1 MPVLYFKPKIPIA
14 VFAIILLISFFMIM
28 ISGSI
33 SKKNSKEPITQ
44 PTQPLSSAPKKEPLI
59 VKGSIPY
66 WDQDNAFESFQKNV
80 QAFDY
85 INLFWYFLT
94 NDGMIQ
100 KYAYANED
108 KNIIDF
114 AHANNVK
121 VMAVITNLP
130 ETEGA
135 TWDSKRVERVINN
148 RVKREK
154 HISDILTKLE
164 LLNFDGVNI
173 DYEEVD
179 PSQKDNFSL
188 FIKELADALHKKR
201 KRIAVSLHPD
211 INTFQDWQALA
222 EYSDQL
228 SIMAYNEHWD
238 ESNAGPI
245 ASYNW
250 VKKIIEYTQ
259 KLNLRSEK
267 LFLGIPLYGYDWN
280 KDDNSKAKGLTF
292 SDVTLLI
299 KDFDAKEKWDNNSRS
314 PYFFYQDENGDRH
327 EVWFENA
334 KSFKEK
340 IQLAKQAGFKGITFW
355 RLGGEDPEIW
365 NLSTK

>member
-1 MPVLYFKPKIPIA
+1 MKILISIFL
-14 VFAIILLISFFMIM
+14 VILLITFFVIM
-28 ISGSI
+28 SVKPVNNQLTRSL
-33 SKKNSKEPITQ
+33 S
-44 PTQPLSSAPKKEPLI
+44 PTPKKEPLV

-80 QAFDY
+80 QSFNY
-85 INLFWYFLT
+85 VNLFWYFLT

-114 AHANNVK
+114 ANKNNVK

-130 ETEGA
+130 EIEGT

-148 RVKREK
+148 RAKREK

-164 LLNFDGVNI
+164 LLNFNGVNI

-179 PSQKDNFSL
+179 SSQKDNFSL
-188 FIKELADALHKKR
+188 FIKELADALHKKG
-201 KRIAVSLHPD
+201 KIVAVSLHPD
-211 INTFQDWQALA
+211 INTFQDWQLLA

-238 ESNAGPI
+238 ESDAGPI

-250 VKKIIEYTQ
+250 VKKIIENTQ
-259 KLNLRSEK
+259 KLNIPPGK

-280 KDDNSKAKGLTF
+280 KDNDRKARGLTF
-292 SDVTLLI
+292 NDAKQLI
-299 KDFDAKEKWDNNSRS
+299 ADFDVEEKWDNNSRS
-314 PYFFYQDENGDRH
+314 PYFFYKDGGGDRH
-327 EVWFENA
+327 EVWFEN
-334 KSFKEK
+334 SMSVKEK

-355 RLGGEDPEIW
+355 RLGGEDPTAWENW
-365 NLSTK
+365 QF